1 MSEKLEDSNH
11 VDLKVSLRELRYFI
25 SCGMALIQNVPND
38 SLPTYCGLNKD
49 EIVEVSLRLREVA
62 EREGMDM

>member
-1 MSEKLEDSNH
+1 MNEQDKNFDLI
-11 VDLKVSLRELRYFI
+11 DLKVTPRELRYFV

-49 EIVEVSLRLREVA
+49 EIIEVSLRLRALADRV
-62 EREGMDM
+62 GVDM